1 MRELLWQIYN
11 NGAISDENIGNR
23 VFWFENNAILSK
35 RESDHPESSPD
46 SKPVMELLPSPRLLS
61 THLPYDVIPKGKDE
75 TTTCKYIYI
84 ARSPKD
90 AAVSYYYFM
99 LLFPEMGLFT
109 WDLCVKLF
117 LQGRR
122 EYLLHKCYD
131 ITPSFVFIDSHL
143 NSSPNL

>member
-1 MRELLWQIYN
+1 MRELLWQIHN
-11 NGAISDENIGNR
+11 DGAISDENIGNR
-23 VFWFENNAILSK
+23 VFWFENHPILSK
-35 RESDHPESSPD
+35 RECEHPESSPD
-46 SKPVMELLPSPRLLS
+46 SMPVIELLLSPCLLS

-90 AAVSYYYFM
+90 AAVSFYYFL
-99 LLFPEMGLFT
+99 LLFPEMGVFT

-122 EYLLHKCYD
+122 EYLLHNCYD
-131 ITPSFVFIDSHL
+131 LTPSFA
-143 NSSPNL
+143 